1 MMSKFTPGPWF
12 VVEDLRDETDGYT
25 FIAGYDVQ
33 SDSSEIIGCEGIS
46 GDSAENL
53 ANARLISAA
62 PDLLEALEIWL
73 ADYDEV
79 AANPDFEPFPHVAER
94 VAKTRAAILKA
105 KGETK

>member
-1 MMSKFTPGPWF
+1 MNKFTPGPWVATKF
-12 VVEDLRDETDGYT
+12 NPLTGEIDECYLYIEPGVAVIERKIKGRDQHD
-25 FIAGYDVQ
+25 I
-33 SDSSEIIGCEGIS
+33 
-46 GDSAENL
+46 

-94 VAKTRAAILKA
+94 VAKTRAAIAKA
-105 KGETK
+105 RGEA